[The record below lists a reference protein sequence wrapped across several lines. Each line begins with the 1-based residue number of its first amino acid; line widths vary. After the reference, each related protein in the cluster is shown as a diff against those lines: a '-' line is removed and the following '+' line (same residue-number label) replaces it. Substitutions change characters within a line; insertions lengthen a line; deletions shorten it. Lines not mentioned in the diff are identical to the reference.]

1 MIGKYITYL
10 DLYNTDEKGGIL
22 MKQASKRHV
31 SRFLAVVMTTC
42 SVLSNVTG
50 IQVFAAA
57 KTIDVWDFGGVAQSG
72 SEYTNHITVDDLST
86 MGKDK
91 LGTDGKFTA
100 DGEVAFDGLTLTVTK
115 NDRIYGT
122 GTNGIDVSTSG
133 KATTAYSDGYTA
145 NGMYYCNGTGGDMR
159 RFATVKGVNAGD
171 AVSVY
176 AGTSNGAATLTHF
189 TGGSQD
195 SVVEM
200 SKDGGILNFIAEE
213 SADFKVWF
221 DATGGKPVINRIVR
235 YPAASVSGSIDLSS
249 LPVSGFG
256 VSFRNKVTGKDTIA
270 EVNGLNY
277 TVSLTPGYTYT
288 ATMTGATG
296 YGFTNDTKSVEITAA
311 DIASGKTANLKVEE
325 KATFTYKGKVTGF
338 AAGYDTSKLEVVLT
352 PDADSLAETVKANLD
367 SSLGFSATL
376 EPDVEYTVSLV
387 GVNDYEITS
396 GGSVNAN
403 KDLTQDITVAA
414 KALYTAKGSF
424 IDLGSAKVTALT
436 FVNVAD
442 DYSYTADISGTS
454 YTAKLRD
461 GSYQAVATVD
471 GYKTNTHVV
480 VNGKDVTKDLLF
492 VESPKS
498 TPSVTYSKDVYV
510 GVSGKSPNYATMT
523 EAMAAVKA
531 MNPTSE
537 AQRITVHIAP
547 GVYREQFSIDTP
559 YLTFVK
565 EGSGEVKLTWYYG
578 IGYEYFS
585 ADTTGYYNPENAFD
599 KYDKHNVQ
607 KWGTAVYVK
616 KTATAFRAEGIT
628 FEASFNQY
636 VTDEE
641 IQDGVA
647 LNPPSDSS
655 ISFKRTLGADVTTKT
670 ATERATALSIEAD
683 NCEFKDCSFI
693 GSQDTLYM
701 GSDIDVYYKDCYVQ
715 GNTDYIFGSGD
726 AVFDGCELCFGGY
739 SDSATG
745 GYVTAARANGTA
757 GYNGYLF
764 RSCTITNKE
773 GMKYGAGCFGRPW
786 DKDAG
791 VFFVNTKLENA
802 DAITAAG
809 WTKMSSAN
817 PEDAQ
822 FKEYNTTFAGTAVDV
837 SGRTA
842 GTVQSSG
849 NVDPKTYF
857 GDWTP
862 VYYVDENG
870 APAFSG
876 TPNLSTDG
884 DVLLPQTGNTFK
896 VVYDLGANSGTDATE
911 IDWYLVKD
919 GTDTLVKAA
928 SKADGGEIVLTN
940 DMIGSKLKA
949 VVTPM
954 LYSGAKGT
962 PVELI
967 TEKEITLGAGGVDNG
982 RTSGKSVIFL
992 AGDSTVKDYS
1002 TGAINNGTNRMEGS
1016 WGEFLPYF
1024 IDKDS
1029 KFEVMDYAQG
1039 GRSAWTF
1046 LDGTKEDGSDKYLDK
1061 IKEQITKGDYL
1072 FIQFGHNDS
1081 SASYKDRYVPIGTPD
1096 SNGKFPYTA
1105 PTNAVMGQGTDGTF
1119 CWYLQQYVDVAKN
1132 AGATPVLVTPVS
1144 RMYFNADG
1152 TIYSHH
1158 GSKDE
1163 YVIAT
1168 KQVAEDNGVQCI
1180 DLYTI
1185 SKNLYEE
1192 AWKVQ
1197 GNETEPK
1204 RLFGYGEKT
1213 HHSKLGGF
1221 ALAAIMAD
1229 FIEEDGTYAF
1239 SKDIVKPASL
1249 VATDAEGNTEFMV
1262 WSDSKFEGYNIN
1274 SATGVYDENLP
1285 SEYWTPYINGLIAE
1299 LGDAASDVKYGDV
1312 NEDNKIDAS
1321 DATFTLQYVLNRNAV
1336 KINEKAADVD
1346 GKNGIDAAD
1355 STHIL
1360 QKALVSTYTF
1370 PIEAA

>member
-1 MIGKYITYL
+1 M
-10 DLYNTDEKGGIL
+10 

-72 SEYTNHITVDDLST
+72 SEYTNRITLDDLNKVGSE
-86 MGKDK
+86 K

-100 DGEVAFDGLTLTVTK
+100 DGEVEFDGLTLTVVK
-115 NDRIYGT
+115 NDRVYGT
-122 GTNGIDVSTSG
+122 GTNGIDVTTSA
-133 KATTAYSDGYTA
+133 KATTAYADGYTA
-145 NGMYYCNGTGGDMR
+145 NGMYYCNGTGGEAR
-159 RFATVKGVNAGD
+159 RCATIKGVNAGD

-176 AGTSNGAATLTHF
+176 AGTSNGAVTLTHF
-189 TGGSQD
+189 TNGSQD
-195 SVVEM
+195 SVIEM
-200 SKDGGILNFIAEE
+200 AKEGGILNFIAEE
-213 SADFKVWF
+213 SGDFKVWF
-221 DATGGKPVINRIVR
+221 DAAGGKPVINRIVR
-235 YPAASVSGSIDLSS
+235 YPAAEVKGDVDTAG
-249 LPVSGFG
+249 LPVSGYG
-256 VSFRNKVTGKDTIA
+256 ISFRNKTTGKDTA
-270 EVNGLNY
+270 A
-277 TVSLTPGYTYT
+277 TVSGNSYTAALTPGYTYT
-288 ATMTGATG
+288 ATMTGASG
-296 YGFTNDTKSVEITAA
+296 FGFTNDTKSVEVTAA
-311 DIASGKTANLKVEE
+311 DVASGKTANLTVET
-325 KATFTYKGKVTGF
+325 KATYTLSGKVTGF
-338 AAGYDTSKLEVVLT
+338 ASSYDTSKLEVVLT
-352 PDADSLAETVKANLD
+352 PSADSLSETVKAELKSDLSYSAVLD
-367 SSLGFSATL
+367 
-376 EPDVEYTVSLV
+376 PDVEYTVSLN
-387 GVNDYEITS
+387 GVNDYAITA

-403 KDLTQDITVAA
+403 KDAAQDIKVEA
-414 KALYTAKGSF
+414 KALYTAAGSF
-424 IDLGSAKVTALT
+424 VGLGSAKVTALT
-436 FVNVAD
+436 FVNVED
-442 DYSYTADISGTS
+442 NYSYTAEISGTS

-461 GSYQAVATVD
+461 GSYQAAATVD
-471 GYKTNTHVV
+471 GCKTNTHVV
-480 VNGKDVTKDLLF
+480 VSGKDVKKDLLF
-492 VESPKS
+492 VEYPKT
-498 TPSVTYSKDVYV
+498 TPAVAYSKDVYV
-510 GVSGKSPNYATMT
+510 GVSGKSPNYATMG

-537 AQRITVHIAP
+537 DQRITVHIAP
-547 GVYREQFSIDTP
+547 GVYREQLSIDTP

-565 EGSGEVKLTWYYG
+565 EGNGEVKLTWYYG

-585 ADTTGYYNPENAFD
+585 ADTTGYYNAENAFD
-599 KYDKHNVQ
+599 KFDKHNVQ
-607 KWGTAVYVK
+607 KWGTATYIK
-616 KTATAFRAEGIT
+616 KTAAGFRAEGIT

-655 ISFKRTLGADVTTKT
+655 ISVKRTLGTDVKSKA

-683 NCEFKDCSFI
+683 NCEFKNCSFI

-701 GSDIDVYYKDCYVQ
+701 GQEIDVYYKDCYVQ

-739 SDSATG
+739 SDSSTG

-757 GYNGYLF
+757 NYNGYLF

-773 GMKYGAGCFGRPW
+773 GMQYGAGCFGRPW

-791 VFFVNTKLENA
+791 VFFCNTKLQNA
-802 DAITAAG
+802 NALTEAG
-809 WTKMSSAN
+809 WTKMSNAN
-817 PEDAQ
+817 PEDAA
-822 FKEYNTTFAGTAVDV
+822 FKEYNTTHAGTAVDV

-842 GTVQSSG
+842 GTVQASG

-862 VYYVDENG
+862 TFYVEENG
-870 APAFSG
+870 APTFSG

-919 GTDTLVKAA
+919 GTETLAKAA

-954 LYSGAKGT
+954 LYNGAKGT

-967 TEKEITLGAGGVDNG
+967 TEKEITLGAGGTDNG

-1024 IDKDS
+1024 IDENS

-1046 LDGTKEDGSDKYLDK
+1046 MDGTKDDGSDKYLDK
-1061 IKEQITKGDYL
+1061 IKEQMTKGDYL

-1081 SASYKDRYVPIGTPD
+1081 SSGYKDRYVPIGEAD
-1096 SNGKFPYTA
+1096 ANGKFPYTA
-1105 PTNAVMGQGTDGTF
+1105 PTNAVMGKGTDGTF
-1119 CWYLQQYVDVAKN
+1119 CWYLQQYVDAAKN

-1144 RMYFNADG
+1144 RMYFNDDG
-1152 TIYSHH
+1152 TIKSHH
-1158 GSKDE
+1158 GSNDE
-1163 YVIAT
+1163 YVTAT
-1168 KQVAEDNGVQCI
+1168 KQVAEDNGIQCI

-1185 SKNLYEE
+1185 SKELYEE
-1192 AWKVQ
+1192 AWKV
-1197 GNETEPK
+1197 NNNDSEAA

-1229 FIEEDGTYAF
+1229 IMQEDGTYAF
-1239 SKDIVKPASL
+1239 SKDIVKPKSL
-1249 VATDAEGNTEFMV
+1249 SACDAENNTEFIV
-1262 WSDSKFEGYNIN
+1262 WSDSTFEGYCIDP
-1274 SATGVYDENLP
+1274 ATGVYNTELP
-1285 SEYWTPYINGLIAE
+1285 EEYWTPYINGLIAALE
-1299 LGDAASDVKYGDV
+1299 SDSADVKYGDV
-1312 NEDNKIDAS
+1312 DDNNIIDAADS
-1321 DATFTLQYVLNRNAV
+1321 MATLQYVLNKNAV
-1336 KINEKAADVD
+1336 VINTQAADVD
-1346 GKNGIDAAD
+1346 GKDGINAAD
-1355 STHIL
+1355 ATHIL
-1360 QKALVSTYTF
+1360 QKVLVSTYVF